1 MCVDIY
7 FSADPFLIPL
17 TDVVSDVAPNQIG
30 DITRAIIIAQ
40 GQIVADC
47 RPDELER
54 RSKYHGALT
63 LDFDESVTAEE
74 FLGEFA
80 SLEQVALVEFIKDSN
95 QLSLFPRDKDQSI
108 LLDVSHLIRD
118 RQLPVVSINQ
128 EKGKLDEVFRAV
140 TQEQNP

>member
-1 MCVDIY
+1 MIRGLAKDKIVIISTHILEEVTAVC
-7 FSADPFLIPL
+7 
-17 TDVVSDVAPNQIG
+17 
-30 DITRAIIIAQ
+30 TRAIIIAQ

-63 LDFDESVTAEE
+63 LDFDESVTAEG